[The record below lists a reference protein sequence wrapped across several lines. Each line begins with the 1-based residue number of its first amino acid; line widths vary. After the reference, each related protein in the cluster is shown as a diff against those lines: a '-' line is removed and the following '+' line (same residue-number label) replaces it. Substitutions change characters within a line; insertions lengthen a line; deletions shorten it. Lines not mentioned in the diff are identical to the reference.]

1 MAADRRQSKKG
12 QASGNK
18 LLAVTATPLPS
29 SLLHQTLTR
38 SDERRTR
45 MANPRDVNNLLHDL
59 LLHDLHDKQ
68 IVNLD
73 TTLRE
78 TLHPHYPHYP
88 ASSLVLAHPPPS
100 RRRPPSRV
108 RRLYG
113 LPNSADF
120 AAGRGGLLQVPDVS
134 WSPCRRSHPAGGAPP
149 RQPDCGS
156 PCCLRAKSKRSASGA
171 STFGATLTLNPYVH
185 SRYGPATR
193 GHPSRWRRRWV
204 SERRFPSALPSKL
217 RGAWLLPR

>member
-59 LLHDLHDKQ
+59 HDKQ

-73 TTLRE
+73 TTLRA
-78 TLHPHYPHYP
+78 TLHPRYP
-88 ASSLVLAHPPPS
+88 ASSHLRAHPHAVGRFPGGGGYTAYPAAPILRRDEEGFARCRTCPGHRAVAHTPP
-100 RRRPPSRV
+100 
-108 RRLYG
+108 
-113 LPNSADF
+113 
-120 AAGRGGLLQVPDVS
+120 
-134 WSPCRRSHPAGGAPP
+134 
-149 RQPDCGS
+149 
-156 PCCLRAKSKRSASGA
+156 ASE
-171 STFGATLTLNPYVH
+171 L
-185 SRYGPATR
+185 
-193 GHPSRWRRRWV
+193 W
-204 SERRFPSALPSKL
+204 FPSACDSSY
-217 RGAWLLPR
+217 GASGSCPGGTVSD

>member
-38 SDERRTR
+38 SDERRTG

-100 RRRPPSRV
+100 RRRPLSRG
-108 RRLYG
+108 RRLYH
-113 LPNSADF
+113 LPSSADF
-120 AAGRGGLLQVPDVS
+120 AAGRGGPHQVPDVS
-134 WSPCRRSHPAGGAPP
+134 WSPCRRSHRAGFRALV
-149 RQPDCGS
+149 S
-156 PCCLRAKSKRSASGA
+156 LCLR
-171 STFGATLTLNPYVH
+171 F
-185 SRYGPATR
+185 
-193 GHPSRWRRRWV
+193 
-204 SERRFPSALPSKL
+204 KL
-217 RGAWLLPR
+217 RGVWLLPRWDCLRLNTSAFLDTHSAVQE